1 MSSKVAKLI
10 SAYRQHLTVPWQP
23 GLAAIQRVIFAVYDK
38 TDELRLR
45 ANVEEFAL
53 ATQQAGKQWLL
64 LDVTNAF
71 PEWMAAQE
79 YRDAYF
85 ECPEDLAGYQ
95 NGELT
100 EFIAALNDKLKTHI
114 KTIGL
119 FNTKAK
125 NVIALSE
132 KLIYEYDGKIPNTRD
147 ELVKLPGVGRKT
159 ANVVLNVAFGQ
170 PTMAVDTHI
179 FRVSNRTS
187 LAPGKTPEA
196 VEEKL
201 LKVVPTE
208 FAMHAHHWL
217 ILHGRYICKA
227 RTPLCAECP
236 VYDQCAYK
244 AKTA

>member
-23 GLAAIQRVIFAVYDK
+23 GLAAIQRVIFAVYDQ

-53 ATQQAGKQWLL
+53 ATQQSGKQWLL

-100 EFIAALNDKLKTHI
+100 EFVANLNDKLKTRI
-114 KTIGL
+114 SAEAGPDT
-119 FNTKAK
+119 
-125 NVIALSE
+125 VVAL
-132 KLIYEYDGKIPNTRD
+132 L
-147 ELVKLPGVGRKT
+147 GVGT
-159 ANVVLNVAFGQ
+159 LFGL
-170 PTMAVDTHI
+170 A
-179 FRVSNRTS
+179 RVSS
-187 LAPGKTPEA
+187 VVEGIKEA
-196 VEEKL
+196 VQGRMLVFFPGEHHPENHTYRL
-201 LKVVPTE
+201 LDARDGWNYLAVP
-208 FAMHAHHWL
+208 L
-217 ILHGRYICKA
+217 L
-227 RTPLCAECP
+227 
-236 VYDQCAYK
+236 
-244 AKTA
+244 AKD